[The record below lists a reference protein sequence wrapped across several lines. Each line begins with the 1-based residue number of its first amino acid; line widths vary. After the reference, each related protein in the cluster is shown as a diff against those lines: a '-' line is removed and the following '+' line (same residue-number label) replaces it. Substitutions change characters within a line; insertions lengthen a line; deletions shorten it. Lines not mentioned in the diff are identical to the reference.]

1 MKKLLS
7 LILILGA
14 TVLILSA
21 CGKRLEITNWD
32 RVTLMY
38 DSFSKDGNIIEKN
51 QKTILIVWLGQSFP
65 AFEIELLW
73 MKKWETKQF
82 EATSENWYAIR
93 HDNSKIQWIGP
104 EIFHSL
110 NIEPKEWEA
119 VSLWT
124 MDWIVIE
131 VDTNNIIVDFNPNY
145 TREDV
150 SFKVKVLEVER
161 E

>member
-1 MKKLLS
+1 
-7 LILILGA
+7 
-14 TVLILSA
+14 
-21 CGKRLEITNWD
+21 
-32 RVTLMY
+32 
-38 DSFSKDGNIIEKN
+38 
-51 QKTILIVWLGQSFP
+51 
-65 AFEIELLW
+65 

-82 EATSENWYAIR
+82 EATSENWYTIR

-131 VDTNNIIVDFNPNY
+131 VDTNNIIVDFNPTY
-145 TREDV
+145 IREDV

>member
-1 MKKLLS
+1 MKKLLG

-21 CGKRLEITNWD
+21 CGKRLEITNGD

-51 QKTILIVWLGQSFP
+51 QKTILIVGLGQSFP
-65 AFEIELLW
+65 AFEIELLG
-73 MKKWETKQF
+73 MKKGETKQF
-82 EATSENWYAIR
+82 EATSENGYAIR

-110 NIEPKEWEA
+110 NIEPKEGEA
-119 VSLWT
+119 VSLGT
-124 MDWIVIE
+124 MDGIVIE
-131 VDTNNIIVDFNPNY
+131 VDTNNIIVDFNP
-145 TREDV
+145 
-150 SFKVKVLEVER
+150 
-161 E
+161 